1 MKFKMKKV
9 KGMPKSG
16 QFIGVWCYNGVIW
29 SDTYKWEGRFLKEY
43 NNQEDDWVHAK
54 DFAGEVEVNWFIMVV
69 DED

>member
-1 MKFKMKKV
+1 MKFKMKTV

-29 SDTYKWEGRFLKEY
+29 SDTFKWENGVLKEY
-43 NNQEDDWVHAK
+43 NDHEDDWISARDVAE
-54 DFAGEVEVNWFIMVV
+54 GVEINWFVMVV